1 MYRQRLALM
10 TYYYPHLD
18 LNDMT
23 DDDFAFWSENA
34 YWVHS
39 QMLMVQQANTVG
51 MLTGGAK

>member
-1 MYRQRLALM
+1 M
-10 TYYYPHLD
+10 TYYYPQLD